1 MNEFIETARQDKN
14 AEELPSGKFTDKPA
28 KTSVVILNVD
38 TSKKMLQFTMTKES
52 GEDSTNGS
60 DQDGHFL
67 YIGSGEYI
75 ELIIKLSKDYKWKF
89 AAKDPISFKVKSDA
103 GHYKLAS
110 FSSDSITI
118 WAKSTDAKPKPPTA
132 DGAIS
137 HGFNLYIL
145 LEQTPL
151 KAFPVRLD
159 PDLKNPP
166 PPLLH
171 AVITGPV
178 PIV

>member
-1 MNEFIETARQDKN
+1 MTNFIETARPNKN
-14 AEELPSGKFTDKPA
+14 NEELPSGDFKDEPVK
-28 KTSVVILNVD
+28 KSVVTLNVD
-38 TSKKMLQFTMTKES
+38 TSKKMLQFTMKKKS
-52 GEDSTNGS
+52 GVDSTHGS
-60 DQDGHFL
+60 NKDGHFM
-67 YIGSGEYI
+67 YVESGDYVAI
-75 ELIIKLSKDYKWKF
+75 TLELSTDFKWKF
-89 AAKDPISFKVKSDA
+89 DSDPITFKVKADA
-103 GHYKLAS
+103 ANYKLAART
-110 FSSDSITI
+110 DNSITI

-132 DGAIS
+132 DNAIS